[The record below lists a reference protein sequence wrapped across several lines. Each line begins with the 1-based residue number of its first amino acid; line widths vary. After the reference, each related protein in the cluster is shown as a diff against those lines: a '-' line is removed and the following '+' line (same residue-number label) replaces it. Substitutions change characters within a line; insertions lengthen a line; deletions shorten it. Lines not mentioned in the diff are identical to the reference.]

1 MDHPAPGHTQALG
14 VALHTGA
21 RPPCAPDGSASDA
34 DPTDSAL
41 LARARAGD
49 RRAFADLYV
58 RYAGLVRAVLLVRAP
73 RSDCDDLTQDVFIR
87 AWQRLD
93 ELRRDDSLGPWL
105 AAMARTRARDNRR
118 AAARRARREAA
129 AGAHP
134 HRGPRAE
141 GITAAHVLDAIRS
154 LPEAYRDTL
163 ALRLIEQMPGPLIA
177 RRLGMTEG
185 SVRVNLHRG
194 MKLLREQLG
203 NDEATP

>member
-1 MDHPAPGHTQALG
+1 MDHPAPGPAQALG

-21 RPPCAPDGSASDA
+21 QPPCAPAPDAAHAETSDA
-34 DPTDSAL
+34 VL
-41 LARARAGD
+41 LTRARAGD

-93 ELRRDDSLGPWL
+93 DLRRNDSLAPWL
-105 AAMARTRARDNRR
+105 AAMARTRAADHRR

-129 AGAHP
+129 AGSRSLP
-134 HRGPRAE
+134 DTRAE
-141 GITAAHVLDAIRS
+141 GITAARALDAIRS

-177 RRLGMTEG
+177 RRLGLTEG

-194 MKLLREQLG
+194 MKLLRERLG

>member
-1 MDHPAPGHTQALG
+1 MDHPAPGHTQTLG

-34 DPTDSAL
+34 DPNDSSL

-93 ELRRDDSLGPWL
+93 DLRRDDALGSWL
-105 AAMARTRARDNRR
+105 AAMAQVVSVS
-118 AAARRARREAA
+118 
-129 AGAHP
+129 AGTTATGLP
-134 HRGPRAE
+134 RSRGF
-141 GITAAHVLDAIRS
+141 S
-154 LPEAYRDTL
+154 CCSTL
-163 ALRLIEQMPGPLIA
+163 A
-177 RRLGMTEG
+177 
-185 SVRVNLHRG
+185 
-194 MKLLREQLG
+194 
-203 NDEATP
+203 